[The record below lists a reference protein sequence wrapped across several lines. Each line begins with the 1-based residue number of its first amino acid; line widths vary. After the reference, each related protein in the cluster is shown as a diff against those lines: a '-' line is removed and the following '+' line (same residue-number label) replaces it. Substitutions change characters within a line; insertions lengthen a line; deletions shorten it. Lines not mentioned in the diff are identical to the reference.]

1 LHAAWKIE
9 NQRGCGEKN
18 GCRRGHCGAII
29 GGNAARSIFKN
40 TGEQNMAGVAGRS
53 GRKPGS
59 GGRPPGHPNKA
70 TRAAREAIAA
80 FVDDNADRMQEWLDA
95 VANGVP
101 RCDAEGNQRYDDD
114 GEPLWL
120 VPPNPEKAYNMLRDV
135 VEYHVP
141 KLARSEMTGAGGGP
155 IGIAALDV
163 KGLSDAELEQMSR
176 LMSKVAGA
184 R

>member
-1 LHAAWKIE
+1 
-9 NQRGCGEKN
+9 
-18 GCRRGHCGAII
+18 
-29 GGNAARSIFKN
+29 
-40 TGEQNMAGVAGRS
+40 MAGVKGRS
-53 GRKPGS
+53 GRPPGS
-59 GGRPPGHPNKA
+59 GRAPGVPNKA
-70 TRAAREAIAA
+70 TRDARLAIAA
-80 FVDDNADRMQEWLDA
+80 FVDDNAGRMQEWLDQ

-101 RCDAEGNQRYDDD
+101 RCDADGNQRYDDE

-176 LMSKVAGA
+176 LMSKAAGIGK
-184 R
+184 

>member
-1 LHAAWKIE
+1 M
-9 NQRGCGEKN
+9 
-18 GCRRGHCGAII
+18 
-29 GGNAARSIFKN
+29 
-40 TGEQNMAGVAGRS
+40 EQAKSKG

-59 GGRPPGHPNKA
+59 GGRPPGIPNKA

-80 FVDDNADRMQEWLDA
+80 FVDDNAHRMQDWLNA

-101 RCDAEGNQRYDDD
+101 RCDGDGNQRYDDD

-163 KGLSDAELEQMSR
+163 KGLSDAELETMHK
-176 LMSKVAGA
+176 LMSKAAGVGK
-184 R
+184 

>member
-1 LHAAWKIE
+1 
-9 NQRGCGEKN
+9 
-18 GCRRGHCGAII
+18 
-29 GGNAARSIFKN
+29 
-40 TGEQNMAGVAGRS
+40 MAGVAGRS

-59 GGRPPGHPNKA
+59 GGRPPGTPNKA
-70 TRAAREAIAA
+70 TRDARLAIAA
-80 FVDDNADRMQEWLDA
+80 FVDENAGRMQEWLDQ

-120 VPPNPEKAYNMLRDV
+120 VPPNPEKAYNMLKDV

-163 KGLSDAELEQMSR
+163 KGLSDAELETMSK
-176 LMSKVAGA
+176 LMSKAAGVAK
-184 R
+184 

>member
-1 LHAAWKIE
+1 
-9 NQRGCGEKN
+9 
-18 GCRRGHCGAII
+18 
-29 GGNAARSIFKN
+29 
-40 TGEQNMAGVAGRS
+40 MAGVAGRS
-53 GRKPGS
+53 GRKAGQPNA
-59 GGRPPGHPNKA
+59 GRPPGVPNKA

-80 FVDDNADRMQEWLDA
+80 FVDNNAERMQGWLDS

-101 RCDAEGNQRYDDD
+101 RTNQHGEQVYDDD

-141 KLARSEMTGAGGGP
+141 KLARSEVTGAGGGP
-155 IGIAALDV
+155 LTLAAIDM

-176 LMSKVAGA
+176 LLSKAGGQ
-184 R
+184 

>member
-1 LHAAWKIE
+1 
-9 NQRGCGEKN
+9 
-18 GCRRGHCGAII
+18 
-29 GGNAARSIFKN
+29 
-40 TGEQNMAGVAGRS
+40 V
-53 GRKPGS
+53 
-59 GGRPPGHPNKA
+59 PNKA

-101 RCDAEGNQRYDDD
+101 RCDADGNQRYDDD

-120 VPPNPEKAYNMLRDV
+120 VSPNPEKAYNMLRDV

-141 KLARSEMTGAGGGP
+141 KLARSEMTGANGGP

-176 LMSKVAGA
+176 LMSKAAGVGK
-184 R
+184 

>member
-1 LHAAWKIE
+1 
-9 NQRGCGEKN
+9 
-18 GCRRGHCGAII
+18 
-29 GGNAARSIFKN
+29 
-40 TGEQNMAGVAGRS
+40 MPGVAGRS

-59 GGRPPGHPNKA
+59 GGRPPGVPNKA
-70 TRAAREAIAA
+70 TRDARLAIAA
-80 FVDDNADRMQEWLDA
+80 FVDDNAHRMQEWLDK

-101 RCDAEGNQRYDDD
+101 RCDADGNQLYDDG

-120 VPPNPEKAYNMLRDV
+120 VPPNPEKAYSMLKDV

-141 KLARSEMTGAGGGP
+141 KLARSELTGAGGGP

-163 KGLSDAELEQMSR
+163 KGLSDAELEQMQR
-176 LMSKVAGA
+176 LMSKAAA